1 MITENKSSLITR
13 VLVIYFLALA
23 GTGTLIFV
31 PAGTLKFWNGWLFIV
46 AIFIPMFC
54 AFIYLA
60 NKNPGLL
67 AKRLKTREKEKPQKI
82 YLIFTWIVFL
92 SIFIIPGLDFRFS
105 WSDVPLPVVLVS
117 TLLMLS
123 GYLMFFFVM
132 KQNAYASRI
141 IEIQDEQMVIDT
153 GLYSVVRHPMYL
165 SSIILWGFASLVLG
179 SFYGLIPII
188 FFLAFMIIRI
198 RTEEKVLKSGLKG
211 YDEYMKR
218 VKYRLFPYIW

>member
-1 MITENKSSLITR
+1 MYLFSLLF
-13 VLVIYFLALA
+13 VMLVIFL
-23 GTGTLIFV
+23 
-31 PAGTLKFWNGWLFIV
+31 PAGSLKFWNGWLFIGV
-46 AIFIPMFC
+46 LFTAMIIV
-54 AFIYLA
+54 LA
-60 NKNPGLL
+60 WLLVKDPDLL
-67 AKRLKTREKEKPQKI
+67 AKRLRTKEKEKPQKI

-165 SSIILWGFASLVLG
+165 SSIILWGFASLALG

-188 FFLAFMIIRI
+188 FFLASMIIRI

>member
-1 MITENKSSLITR
+1 MDGYLSSQYLP
-13 VLVIYFLALA
+13 LC
-23 GTGTLIFV
+23 
-31 PAGTLKFWNGWLFIV
+31 
-46 AIFIPMFC
+46 FC

-60 NKNPGLL
+60 NKNPELL

-82 YLIFTWIVFL
+82 YLIITWIVFL

-105 WSDVPLPVVLVS
+105 WSDVPLPVVIVS
-117 TLLMLS
+117 TFLMLS

-132 KQNAYASRI
+132 KQNAYASRV
-141 IEIQDEQMVIDT
+141 IEIQDEQKVIDT

-188 FFLAFMIIRI
+188 FFVAFMIIRI
-198 RTEEKVLKSGLKG
+198 KTEEKVLKSGLKG